1 MNLKDKVIIITGAS
15 TGIGRE
21 AAITLVKKGMKVV
34 LAARSAEKLHQLVK
48 ENGNNVLAV
57 PCDITKQHEV
67 EILVENALT
76 RFGKIDVLFANAGV
90 FIGGNILDGDL
101 DYFEKGLQT
110 NLMGT
115 LRVIQA
121 VVPHIKKQ
129 KGGHVIITT
138 SVAGHRYVPGQAVY
152 CASKHAQYLIA
163 RGLRNELLEHN
174 IKVTTIAP
182 GWVVSEFWEH
192 NPDMLKAAREA
203 KNEGMAIET
212 KNIADGVVYALEQPD
227 NVNIGDVIIQPV
239 KQEH

>member
-21 AAITLVKKGMKVV
+21 TAITLALKGMKVV
-34 LAARSAEKLHQLVK
+34 LAARSEEKLEQLAK
-48 ENGNNVLAV
+48 EIGTNVLAV
-57 PCDITKQHEV
+57 PCDVTKQNEV
-67 EILVENALT
+67 ENLT
-76 RFGKIDVLFANAGV
+76 KKAIAKFGKIDALFANAGA

-101 DYFEKGLQT
+101 NYFEKGLQL

-115 LRVIQA
+115 LRVIHA
-121 VVPHIKKQ
+121 VAPYIKKQ
-129 KGGHVIITT
+129 KAGHVIITT

-152 CASKHAQYLIA
+152 CASKHAQYIIA
-163 RGLRNELLEHN
+163 QGLRNELLEHN

-192 NPDMLKAAREA
+192 NPDILEAAHKA

-227 NVNIGDVIIQPV
+227 NVNIGDLIIQPT